1 MGLRWSSVITLQAAD
16 HPIKSVT
23 IFHSDTGTAEIT
35 RTFPVGLQ
43 SGKNVVNI
51 RGISSCIDPDSL
63 RLHVP
68 SAPNVRV
75 SDICCNT
82 EQIAAKRNALVAE
95 RTLRQREY
103 DRLVDT
109 AARLHVSHAHSQ
121 NSSLRHSVLEATVK
135 TTTATAPDA
144 PGTKVG
150 REYYELLDTLA
161 QRMHSV
167 SQVLHTLDRQILE
180 LERELV
186 VPVESRKGDGST
198 IITATI
204 VAEGECEVV
213 LQLTY
218 LVTGARW
225 ELRYDLH
232 ARTSNGRPSPD
243 VSFHQYAKITQ
254 STGEDW
260 KDTEITLS
268 ASSSQSLCGLYVPS
282 LENLQA
288 SPKRA
293 NPQST
298 LPRRMSPTHM
308 QPLARGRPLVPPP
321 GAGLF
326 HLQATASPKPEAGTE
341 PRTSAQTTPDDS
353 AYVHVSLQGP
363 SIDPVVHAVLS
374 SEPVRQHHAA
384 HPAYLAHVH
393 DHGPSPSV
401 FVHLVYRV
409 GQGEAVC
416 LPSDGL
422 AHTVP
427 IATLQLRADLEY
439 VCVPRKS
446 TAVFTQVRITN
457 TSERD
462 MLPGPVSVFMDDSF
476 VTRTTL
482 QHVGV
487 NETFE
492 CVLGIDARIKV
503 SSQQW
508 SHGEAAH
515 NCTDT
520 AQTTVYTSVITLMNG
535 HDVDVARLVI
545 RDALPLGDEREKTN
559 VTLRKPLGLA
569 QAKDGDN
576 VALALDTDVG
586 PFNSVKVRWMKT
598 KDGSAG
604 KEYGMYEWMCCIPAG
619 TKLALE
625 AEWVVTGSS
634 NVERRE
640 AP

>member
-1 MGLRWSSVITLQAAD
+1 MTASVITLQAAD

-51 RGISSCIDPDSL
+51 RGISSCIGPDSL

-82 EQIAAKRNALVAE
+82 ERIASKRDALVAE

-109 AARLHVSHAHSQ
+109 AARLH
-121 NSSLRHSVLEATVK
+121 
-135 TTTATAPDA
+135 
-144 PGTKVG
+144 VG

-180 LERELV
+180 LERKLV

-198 IITATI
+198 VITATI

-268 ASSSQSLCGLYVPS
+268 ASNSQSLCGLYVPS
-282 LENLQA
+282 LETLQA

-308 QPLARGRPLVPPP
+308 QPLARGCPLVPPP
-321 GAGLF
+321 GASLF

-363 SIDPVVHAVLS
+363 SIEPVVHAILS

-384 HPAYLAHVH
+384 PPAYLAPVH

-401 FVHLVYRV
+401 FVHSLVYRV

-422 AHTVP
+422 AHTVS
-427 IATLQLRADLEY
+427 IAALQLRADFEY

-446 TAVFTQVRITN
+446 TTVFTQARITN
-457 TSERD
+457 TSEHD
-462 MLPGPVSVFMDDSF
+462 MLPGPISVFMDDSF
-476 VTRTTL
+476 VARTTL

-503 SSQQW
+503 SSQQR
-508 SHGEAAH
+508 SHGEGAH
-515 NCTDT
+515 NCTDA

-535 HDVDVARLVI
+535 HDVDVAHLVI
-545 RDALPLGDEREKTN
+545 RDALPLGDEREKTD
-559 VTLRKPLGLA
+559 VTLRKPVRLA
-569 QAKDGDN
+569 QAKGGDD

-586 PFNSVKVRWMKT
+586 PFNSVKVRWMET
-598 KDGSAG
+598 KNGSAG
-604 KEYGMYEWMCCIPAG
+604 KEYGMYEWMCGIRAG

-625 AEWVVTGSS
+625 AEWVVTESIS
-634 NVERRE
+634 VETTD